1 MKEVVFDIEADGLLD
16 SITRIHCIGLSI
28 NSQPTVIYT
37 DWDGYQDSA
46 GTLKEGLDIMSSADK
61 LIGHNIHGYDIL
73 AIDKITGWR
82 APKNILLLDTLIMSN
97 LLFPEIAL
105 KSFMLPPGQ
114 RGSHGLKAWGLRLKH
129 PKTEF
134 EEFET
139 ISVEMLDYCKNDVDL
154 TVKVYQRLLKEN
166 YSEAA
171 IKFEMKLA
179 PYLERATA
187 RGFPFNREKASELYG
202 QLLQKRHELKN
213 KVSIVFP
220 PIWIPSPVVTPTKS
234 LVYKDFS
241 RASRTEGAS
250 YTPIDLQEFNSN
262 SRPQI
267 EMRLKAKYGWD
278 PVHLT
283 PTGRAE
289 LDGDILADLPYEE
302 AQLLSILFDTQKLI
316 AMMAEGKHGWT
327 KVSEKDGR
335 IHSRINQCRAVTR
348 RMSCMS
354 PNLQQIPVR
363 GEYGP
368 QCREL
373 FTSSP
378 GKVLVGA
385 DLEGIE
391 ARCLAHYLYP
401 FDGGYLATIIET
413 GNKKLGTDIHSLN
426 AKACGLDRDQA
437 KTALYAIMY
446 GAGTLKVGLG
456 LEPTFSEFKAKRLG
470 KQIKDS
476 IEANMEG
483 YADLSKAVQKA
494 FNDRGYVKALDGG
507 RLIAR
512 NDYSALNTLLQSAGA
527 LVAKQWFIA
536 SHENLEKAGFIE
548 DKDYAFLLPIHD
560 EGQWDV
566 SPDKAEQVGKIIQ
579 QSSLDAGDYF
589 GIKIPTRSEYS
600 IGKTWSETH

>member
-1 MKEVVFDIEADGLLD
+1 MEIVFDIEANGLLD
-16 SITRIHCIGLSI
+16 TINTIHCIGVSL
-28 NSQPTVIYT
+28 NGLPTKIYT
-37 DWDGYQDSA
+37 DWNGYSDSSGSLKDG
-46 GTLKEGLDIMSSADK
+46 LEVLSSADV
-61 LIGHNIHGYDIL
+61 LVGHNIHGYDLLALHKIL
-73 AIDKITGWR
+73 GWR
-82 APKNILLLDTLIMSN
+82 PSKNSILFDTLIASN

-105 KSFMLPPGQ
+105 KSFMVPPGQ
-114 RGSHGLKAWGLRLKH
+114 RGSHGLKSWGLRLKH

-134 EEFET
+134 EEFEI
-139 ISVEMLDYCKNDVDL
+139 ISQEMLDYCKNDVEL

-166 YSEAA
+166 YSKEALE
-171 IKFEMKLA
+171 FEFKLA

-187 RGFPFNREKASELYG
+187 RGFPFDRDKANELYG
-202 QLLQKRHELKN
+202 ELLAKRYELKQ
-213 KVSIVFP
+213 KVVAVFP
-220 PIWIPSPVVTPTKS
+220 PIWIDKGVKIPPKTII
-234 LVYKDFS
+234 YKDKS
-241 RASRTEGAS
+241 RASRIVGAS
-250 YTPIDLQEFNSN
+250 YTEIDLQEFNSN

-267 EMRLKAKYGWD
+267 EMRLKARYGWD

-289 LDGDILADLPYEE
+289 LDGDILSDLPYEE
-302 AQLLSILFDTQKLI
+302 AQLLSELFDVQKLI

-327 KVSEKDGR
+327 KVSESDGR

-368 QCREL
+368 RCREL
-373 FTSSP
+373 FTASK
-378 GKVLVGA
+378 GNVLVGA

-401 FDGGYLATIIET
+401 YDGGYLSTIIET

-426 AKACGLDRDQA
+426 AKACDITRDQA

-446 GAGTLKVGLG
+446 GAGSLKVGLG

-483 YADLSKAVQKA
+483 YVDLSKAVQKA

-527 LVAKQWFIA
+527 LIAKQWFIA
-536 SHENLEKAGFIE
+536 SHENLEKAGYLE
-548 DKDYAFLLPIHD
+548 DKDYSFLLPIHD

-566 SPDKAEQVGKIIQ
+566 RPELADAIGKIIQ
-579 QSSLDAGDYF
+579 QSSMNAGEYF
-589 GIKIPTRSEYS
+589 QMKIPIRSEYS
-600 IGKTWSETH
+600 IGQTWASTH